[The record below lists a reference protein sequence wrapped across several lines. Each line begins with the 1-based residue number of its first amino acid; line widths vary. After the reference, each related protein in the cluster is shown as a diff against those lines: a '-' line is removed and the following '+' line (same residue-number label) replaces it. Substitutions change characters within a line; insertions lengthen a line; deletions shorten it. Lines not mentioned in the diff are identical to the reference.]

1 MKSPDF
7 ERSIRGDSRTDR
19 LSPAT
24 IAEWA
29 RCAAIVHAAHPFD
42 FERHSIELLR
52 EHAIKAGRRRNRG
65 PSPYK
70 LAIARAA
77 IWARWNKGI
86 GKDEAASLAAKA
98 NGVPSQAVYRA
109 AFERKDAEM
118 NAIIRELMSTP
129 EKYNQ
134 G

>member
-1 MKSPDF
+1 MKTTDTRRRLQDAL
-7 ERSIRGDSRTDR
+7 RSGDLRPVAHEFVSAMSAHHNGDEVVTR
-19 LSPAT
+19 LST
-24 IAEWA
+24 K
-29 RCAAIVHAAHPFD
+29 
-42 FERHSIELLR
+42 LLGR
-52 EHAIKAGRRRNRG
+52 HAIKPGRKRNRG

-77 IWARWNKGI
+77 LWSRWNKGI
-86 GKDEAASLAAKA
+86 GKDEAASQAAKTY
-98 NGVPSQAVYRA
+98 GVPQQAVYRA

-118 NAIIRELMSTP
+118 NALIRELMSTP